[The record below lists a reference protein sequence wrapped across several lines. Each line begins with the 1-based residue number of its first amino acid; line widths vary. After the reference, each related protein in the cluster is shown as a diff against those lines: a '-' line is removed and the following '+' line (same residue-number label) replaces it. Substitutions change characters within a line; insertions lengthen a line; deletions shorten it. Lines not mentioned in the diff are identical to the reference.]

1 MLTWMT
7 IKIFEAM
14 FATTVTGYNLDF
26 LRAVGFLEL
35 FVEVIAVLAGIAI
48 LIFAFIAKRYTEE

>member
-1 MLTWMT
+1 MT